1 MMVRHG
7 LAYALARGLPAL
19 VNFAAIAIYTR
30 FLEPAEYGRYAVAIA
45 AIGLAQTAA
54 FLWLQLGLLRFLAT
68 YRATPERFLASALA
82 GFLVVSLL
90 VGLVASALLLRLD
103 DAGLRQLVLIGTL
116 LVVVEALSEMQLR
129 LANARLLPAHY
140 ARMAL
145 TRASVALIVGVLL
158 VASGYG
164 GEGVLI
170 GLLVG
175 AAVAAAWPTFQ
186 TFRGCRLGD
195 IDAAIL
201 RQLLCYGAPLV
212 VTIALDHVLFA
223 ADRLLIARLV
233 GVDSAGVYAVGH
245 DLTNY
250 MLGTILVIVNLAAY
264 PIAVRAYEEGGLP
277 AALPKLRQNLMLLW
291 GLALP
296 AAAGMALL
304 ATNIAGVVT
313 GDAFSGS
320 AASVM
325 PIIALAVL
333 LQKTRTFYFDLAFQL
348 SAKVGTQA
356 VISTA
361 AATLN
366 VLLNLWTI
374 PTFGLIGAAWATV
387 VASAMALSLSIL
399 LGRRRLALPVPLTEL
414 TKLAL
419 ATLVMALC
427 LWPLRELTG
436 IVALAGQVATGGI
449 VFLALIWL
457 LDVGNVRGELRLHV
471 GTRRRRVTA

>member
-1 MMVRHG
+1 MMVKHG

-45 AIGLAQTAA
+45 SIGLVQMAA

-68 YRATPERFLASALA
+68 YRSAPERFLASSLA
-82 GFLVVSLL
+82 GFLTVSLL
-90 VGLVASALLLRLD
+90 VGLVAAALVLRLD
-103 DAGLRQLVLIGTL
+103 DAGLRQLVVIGAM

-129 LANARLLPAHY
+129 LANAQLQPGHY

-145 TRASVALIVGVLL
+145 TRAIVALSVGVLL
-158 VASGYG
+158 VTAGCG

-186 TFRGCRLGD
+186 TFRGCRPCD
-195 IDAAIL
+195 VDAAIL
-201 RQLLCYGAPLV
+201 KQLLLYGAPLV
-212 VTIALDHVLFA
+212 VTIALDYVMFT

-233 GVDSAGVYAVGH
+233 GIDSAGIYAVGH

-264 PIAVRAYEEGGLP
+264 PIAVRAYEEGGMP
-277 AALPKLRQNLMLLW
+277 AALPKLRQNLVLLW

-304 ATNIAGVVT
+304 AVNIAGVVT
-313 GDAFSGS
+313 GDAFGDS

-325 PIIALAVL
+325 PVIALAVL

-366 VLLNLWTI
+366 LLLNLWTI
-374 PTFGLIGAAWATV
+374 PTFGLLGAAWSTV
-387 VASAMALSLSIL
+387 MASAMALSFSIM
-399 LGRRRLALPVPLTEL
+399 LGRRRLALPVPFAEL
-414 TKLAL
+414 SKIAV

-436 IVALAGQVATGGI
+436 IVALAGQVATGGV
-449 VFLALIWL
+449 VFLMLIWL
-457 LDVGNVRGELRLHV
+457 LDVGNIRGELRLHV
-471 GTRRRRVTA
+471 GTRWRRVIA